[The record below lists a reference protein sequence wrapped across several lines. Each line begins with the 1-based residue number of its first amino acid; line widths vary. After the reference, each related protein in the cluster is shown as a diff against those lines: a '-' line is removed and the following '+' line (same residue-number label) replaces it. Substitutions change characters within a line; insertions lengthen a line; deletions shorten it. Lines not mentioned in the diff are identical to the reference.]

1 MVYEHVFSKPI
12 FTTCQKYGYVF
23 EFASY
28 DKIPSVEPLRAS
40 GKWLEHFIAT
50 YTDRK
55 SVV

>member
-1 MVYEHVFSKPI
+1 MVYEYVFSKPI
-12 FTTCQKYGYVF
+12 FTMCQKYGYVF

-50 YTDRK
+50 YTQYTFT
-55 SVV
+55 